1 MSSSSLSGGAPGAG
15 AAQALTSHD
24 ALLHLDPQIRLYVLL
39 PITIAM
45 FFVGVIR
52 HNVSKIFGQGSSS
65 GKKIDHDGLKEA
77 QAVVRATRIAQNCG
91 YLSEKGFEKRR
102 EYFCNETVGVFSQES
117 KKSNVQQQML
127 SDPSMLSEM
136 LTKNLNM
143 IVPNMLTMAWV
154 NFFFTGF
161 VVGKVPFPL
170 TQRFRS
176 MLQRGIDL
184 QSLDVTYVSSLSWY
198 FLNFFGLGGVFG
210 LVLGNNALNDT
221 QQMRQMS
228 MMGMDTGKAFKSVK
242 ENLEMIAHESA
253 IEEVAEKRAT
263 VILRELN
270 GGSSFM
276 KARKAAL
283 LSK

>member
-1 MSSSSLSGGAPGAG
+1 MLSS
-15 AAQALTSHD
+15 AAETMRQDHD
-24 ALLHLDPQIRLYVLL
+24 ALLHLDPQIRLFVLV
-39 PITIAM
+39 PITVAM

-52 HNVSKIFGQGSSS
+52 HNVSKVFQGV
-65 GKKIDHDGLKEA
+65 GKKIDYDGLREA
-77 QAVVRATRIAQNCG
+77 QAVVRATRISQNCG

-102 EYFCNETVGVFSQES
+102 EYFCNDTTGVFSQES
-117 KKSNVQQQML
+117 KKSNMQQQML

-184 QSLDVTYVSSLSWY
+184 KSLDVTYVSSLSWY

-210 LVLGNNALNDT
+210 LVLGNNTLNDT
-221 QQMRQMS
+221 QQMKQMS

-242 ENLEMIAHESA
+242 ENLEMIEHEST
-253 IEEVAEKRAT
+253 IEEVAERRAT